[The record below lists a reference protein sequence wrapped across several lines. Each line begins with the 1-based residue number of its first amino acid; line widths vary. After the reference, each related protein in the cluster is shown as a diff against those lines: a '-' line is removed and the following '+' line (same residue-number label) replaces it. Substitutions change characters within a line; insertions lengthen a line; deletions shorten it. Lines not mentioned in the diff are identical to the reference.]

1 MSVGPLCL
9 ATAPSGNYH
18 RKLMS
23 KRALFKHCVT
33 LSSQDTGKPI
43 FLQGRK
49 GIHRECVFKPLS
61 CRNSLAPK
69 AWTLQFC
76 SEDLNLR
83 VCAVCLGAFSHLSN
97 TYLGDTGT
105 AHEEAD
111 CGNMSQSAGSLTVV
125 TSVRWH
131 STVNRPKDRSCEP
144 PMCFKNPRGGT
155 KLALSKVRKWQLDG
169 FSKCG

>member
-1 MSVGPLCL
+1 M

-18 RKLMS
+18 WKLIS

-61 CRNSLAPK
+61 CRNSLASK
-69 AWTLQFC
+69 TWTLQVYP
-76 SEDLNLR
+76 EDLNSR
-83 VCAVCLGAFSHLSN
+83 VCAMCLGAFSHLSN
-97 TYLGDTGT
+97 TYLGDTST
-105 AHEEAD
+105 AHEKAD
-111 CGNMSQSAGSLTVV
+111 CRNVSQNAGSLTVI

-131 STVNRPKDRSCEP
+131 STVNRPKNRSFKP
-144 PMCFKNPRGGT
+144 PAYFRNPRGGA
-155 KLALSKVRKWQLDG
+155 KLALSKVRK
-169 FSKCG
+169 